1 MLYLELT
8 FYVHQCAELDFGWI
22 VVLPVDR
29 CGPEHK
35 VEKRAV
41 EDFFDLVPLPSLRRE
56 GEFFWLRLHRR
67 RSVGRKCPRGVR
79 KAYER
84 RPEHG
89 EGEGRSAGDSVPA
102 ICLSANG
109 QSKGS

>member
-1 MLYLELT
+1 M
-8 FYVHQCAELDFGWI
+8 
-22 VVLPVDR
+22 VLPVDR